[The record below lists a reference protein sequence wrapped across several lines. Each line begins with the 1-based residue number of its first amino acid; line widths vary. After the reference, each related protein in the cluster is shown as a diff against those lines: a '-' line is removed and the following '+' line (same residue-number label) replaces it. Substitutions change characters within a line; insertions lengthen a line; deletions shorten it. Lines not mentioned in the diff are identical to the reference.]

1 VSECALPNS
10 HQRRA
15 HLHHLETKPKKPR
28 KYGGPREKSQKSSMF
43 YSRLDVAKLIG
54 MSHKGV
60 KDIEKE
66 GKLTPYKFGRRTLRY
81 PAAEVH
87 RLIEEARVK

>member
-1 VSECALPNS
+1 LKSKVVDL
-10 HQRRA
+10 
-15 HLHHLETKPKKPR
+15 PKKPR
-28 KYGGPREKSQKSSMF
+28 KYGGPREKTQKSSMF

-54 MSHKGV
+54 ISPKGV
-60 KDIEKE
+60 SDIEKE

>member
-1 VSECALPNS
+1 
-10 HQRRA
+10 
-15 HLHHLETKPKKPR
+15 
-28 KYGGPREKSQKSSMF
+28 MF

-54 MSHKGV
+54 MSPKGV